1 MNKEVTKGVSEMMYK
16 NRKPDIILK
25 DGTKVYLG

>member
-1 MNKEVTKGVSEMMYK
+1 MSKEVSERIAEKTYK

-25 DGTKVYLG
+25 DGSRVYLG